1 MVVFYHMKFITRN
14 LSRLK
19 FAFAGIQYARKTD
32 FSFRTQLYGIGLLLA
47 LAFMIFDPLSHNEG
61 MFLILAY
68 VLILITEL
76 QNTSLEYALDHLHP
90 ELHHNIGRSKDM
102 AAGAV
107 LLAGFFLLVVL
118 TSIIIVRV

>member
-1 MVVFYHMKFITRN
+1 MLLFYHMRFITRN
-14 LSRLK
+14 LSRLR
-19 FAFAGIQYARKTD
+19 FAFAGIEYARKTD

-47 LAFMIFDPLSHNEG
+47 IAFMIFAPLNHTEG

-90 ELHHNIGRSKDM
+90 DIHPNIGRSKDM

-107 LLAGFFLLVVL
+107 LLAGVFLIVVL
-118 TSIIIVRV
+118 TSIILARI